1 LIDVATHTRTYLLR
15 RWNGKTNKSYYDAL
29 VGRERF
35 AKWYWQSTVEATV
48 GLHAPSKG
56 WFTASLII
64 AVIAVIGAL
73 SPIPY
78 LTAHGI
84 WVALLAYVVLVIG
97 NLAQSSSD
105 TDRSAPSGRGVI
117 H

>member
-1 LIDVATHTRTYLLR
+1 M
-15 RWNGKTNKSYYDAL
+15 
-29 VGRERF
+29 
-35 AKWYWQSTVEATV
+35 

-56 WFTASLII
+56 WFIASL
-64 AVIAVIGAL
+64 VIALMALIGAL

-78 LTAHGI
+78 ITAYGI

-97 NLAQSSSD
+97 NLAQTSSD
-105 TDRSAPSGRGVI
+105 TDRSATSGRRGLI

>member
-1 LIDVATHTRTYLLR
+1 M
-15 RWNGKTNKSYYDAL
+15 S
-29 VGRERF
+29 
-35 AKWYWQSTVEATV
+35 
-48 GLHAPSKG
+48 LHAPSKG
-56 WFTASLII
+56 WFIASLII
-64 AVIAVIGAL
+64 AVIALVGAL

-78 LTAHGI
+78 ITAYGI

-105 TDRSAPSGRGVI
+105 TNRSTPSGRGVI

>member
-1 LIDVATHTRTYLLR
+1 
-15 RWNGKTNKSYYDAL
+15 

-35 AKWYWQSTVEATV
+35 AEWYWQIRAEATV

-56 WFTASLII
+56 WFIASLII
-64 AVIAVIGAL
+64 AVIALIGAL

-78 LTAHGI
+78 LTAYGI

-97 NLAQSSSD
+97 NLAQTSSD
-105 TDRSAPSGRGVI
+105 TNRSTTSGRRGVT